1 MYLSTEFQITR
12 ATVSENQKVNKKNI
26 FIKYLREL
34 MKNIL
39 ASNST
44 KLIPINELK
53 LANSNRLV
61 T

>member
-1 MYLSTEFQITR
+1 
-12 ATVSENQKVNKKNI
+12 
-26 FIKYLREL
+26 

-61 T
+61 TWSLNNNSHLEGCAGVENMQF